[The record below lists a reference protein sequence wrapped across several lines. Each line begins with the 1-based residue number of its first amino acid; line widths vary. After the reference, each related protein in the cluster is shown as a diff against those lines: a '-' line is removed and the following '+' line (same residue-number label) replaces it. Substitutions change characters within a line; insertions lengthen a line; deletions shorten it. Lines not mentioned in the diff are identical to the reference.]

1 MTTFNESHYTEL
13 TQTQRN
19 LIQEIASSLR
29 TQPEHDITVG
39 KSLFFWLGSEQD
51 DQSGMHEGVLLIR
64 SECLT
69 REVLVRLDYS
79 KS

>member
-1 MTTFNESHYTEL
+1 MTTFNESHYTHL
-13 TQTQRN
+13 TVAQRG

-29 TQPEHDITVG
+29 TQPEHDIAVG
-39 KSLFFWLGSEQD
+39 KDLFYWLADEQG
-51 DQSGMHEGVLLIR
+51 DQSGAYDGVLLIR

>member
-1 MTTFNESHYTEL
+1 MTTFNESHYTDL
-13 TQTQRN
+13 TADQRN

-39 KSLFFWLGSEQD
+39 KSLFYWLGSEQN
-51 DQSGMHEGVLLIR
+51 DQSGMHENVLLIR